1 MSSEFNSNGDSAQV
15 SGIHDAAAAFVSG
28 WMYVNQNGQMCGPYI
43 QQQLYEGISSGF
55 LPGELPIY
63 PIVNGNLLNA
73 VPLSYFNQF
82 PDHVATGFVYLNAKE
97 STNDAHGSI
106 PSNSDADES
115 FPLTGDDES
124 SWLFEDGE
132 GKRQGPHSLNELY
145 SWRQYGYMRDSVMV
159 YHTENKFKPLNLAS
173 LLNTWRKV
181 RIRAVTTYDDNGE
194 GTGLALNLV
203 SEISDEVCSQL
214 HSGIMKT
221 ARKVL
226 LDEIVMSI
234 VSDSLA
240 MKRTQKN
247 PKIVPVIESV
257 KSVSLDGRVL
267 DTHMPKKNEWQP
279 ENPAEKDHAIWDEV
293 EVEHTV
299 DSEICYGGD
308 TMKPPPSMKSIGSF
322 ENFCAAHTVVSRT
335 LFYSCLEVMWNAI
348 CYDPV
353 ADYTS
358 SWRRKRRWY
367 DPGYVARQRFHKEFS
382 QPIEKLPA
390 DSLVHKQ
397 DSSSSEVDCPPGF
410 GPERISA
417 DIEAKSPSVSQHS
430 EREESSNKILSSHN
444 TSYDEMGA
452 ILEYA
457 MNDLH
462 SSSKLSLEHHF
473 EILVDEE
480 VKKVIDFPQNGPI
493 NDVILLK
500 PCPLSHTY
508 VHVRTYNRL
517 CAHQFFRKKTFSW
530 CFVLFFLDMYVL
542 CNHILIC
549 ITKSWQ
555 VAFCSSPT
563 WSDDHLGSAQ
573 SKKHPLH
580 QTVALSH
587 EVIMENVPKVAF
599 QKLLIHS
606 DDPTNIEV
614 DELCPCL
621 SEEDRVINGPLDIS
635 RVQFLNLP
643 VHLENASNVA
653 VSDELQPPK
662 SEELTEHCALSPISQ
677 VNASKV
683 DEHTRRTSLQVALM
697 ISRLRIYDS
706 VMRTWRPSYS
716 NDFIEKAITVAC
728 SLRSH
733 ELGNNGSADCM
744 DIEKSYGAGRFSEA
758 TLLTGKYVYSR
769 RSKLGCKKSEPF
781 FKALIKG
788 EDRHPKLAPTKSKK
802 SRTHKK
808 VVQAAQVD
816 TIVPNLEKKASKPD
830 TTVPHLEKK
839 GSKPDTTASVRR
851 VKGSARHIRR
861 QASDIV
867 ISPLQDLSGKKT
879 ENPSLSTKD
888 HYNLEQI
895 TSASKVPKSNKLS
908 KLKRKS
914 LNNHSQHSRP
924 GKVQKLANG
933 TPKEAMPKQVD
944 GHQTK
949 RIKTRTLRPCPQSD
963 GCARTSINGWEWR
976 KWASEASPAERAHVR
991 GNHIRSLYISS
1002 ECNGN
1007 HSSSVKGLSARTNR
1021 AKLRNLLAAAE
1032 GADLLKATQ
1041 LKARKKRLC
1050 FQRSKI
1056 HDWGL
1061 VALEPIEAEDFV
1073 IEYVGELIRR
1083 SISDIRE
1090 RQYEKMGIGS
1100 SYLFRLDDG
1109 YVVDA
1114 TKRGGIA
1121 RFINHSCEVISVEGQ
1136 KKIFIYSKRH
1146 ITTGEELTYNYKFP
1160 LEEKKIPCNCGSKRC
1175 YLFDVKACLTCLI
1188 YHCSQGAVAH

>member
-1 MSSEFNSNGDSAQV
+1 MSSELNSNGDTQV
-15 SGIHDAAAAFVSG
+15 PGVHDATGAFVSG

-43 QQQLYEGISSGF
+43 QQQLYEGICSGF
-55 LPGELPIY
+55 LPRELPVY

-97 STNDAHGSI
+97 STDDAHGSF
-106 PSNSDADES
+106 PSNSGANES
-115 FPLTGDDES
+115 FPLTGDDEF
-124 SWLFEDGE
+124 SWLFEDSE

-159 YHTENKFKPLNLAS
+159 YHTENKHKPLNLET
-173 LLNTWRKV
+173 LLNTWRKA
-181 RIRAVTTYDDNGE
+181 RIGAVTTHDDNDE

-214 HSGIMKT
+214 HLGIMKT

-226 LDEIVMSI
+226 LDEIVSSI
-234 VSDSLA
+234 ISDSLA

-247 PKIVPVIESV
+247 PKIVPVFESV
-257 KSVSLDGRVL
+257 KSVSSDGRVL
-267 DTHMPKKNEWQP
+267 DTHMPKKNEWQSK
-279 ENPAEKDHAIWDEV
+279 NLVEKDHAILDEV
-293 EVEHTV
+293 EVEHIV
-299 DSEICYGGD
+299 DSERCYGGE
-308 TMKPPPSMKSIGSF
+308 TMKPPLTMKSIGSY

-335 LFYSCLEVMWNAI
+335 LFCSCLEVMWNAI
-348 CYDPV
+348 FYDPV

-358 SWRRKRRWY
+358 SWRKKRRWY
-367 DPGYVARQRFHKEFS
+367 DPSYVARQSFPYKECS

-390 DSLVHKQ
+390 DS

-410 GPERISA
+410 GPERISV
-417 DIEAKSPSVSQHS
+417 DIEAKSPSVSQRS
-430 EREESSNKILSSHN
+430 EREESSNKIMSSN
-444 TSYDEMGA
+444 DTSYDEMGV
-452 ILEYA
+452 ILEYV

-473 EILVDEE
+473 ERLVDEE
-480 VKKVIDFPQNGPI
+480 VKKVIDFPQNSPFKE
-493 NDVILLK
+493 V
-500 PCPLSHTY
+500 S
-508 VHVRTYNRL
+508 
-517 CAHQFFRKKTFSW
+517 
-530 CFVLFFLDMYVL
+530 
-542 CNHILIC
+542 
-549 ITKSWQ
+549 
-555 VAFCSSPT
+555 FCSSPT

-573 SKKHPLH
+573 SEKHPLH

-599 QKLLIHS
+599 QRLLIHS

-614 DELCPCL
+614 DELRPCL
-621 SEEDRVINGPLDIS
+621 SEEDRVINVPLDFS
-635 RVQFLNLP
+635 RVEFQNLP

-653 VSDELQPPK
+653 VIDELQPPK

-677 VNASKV
+677 VKVSKV
-683 DEHTRRTSLQVALM
+683 YEHTWRTSLQVALM

-706 VMRTWRPSYS
+706 VMRTLRPSYS
-716 NDFIEKAITVAC
+716 NDFIEKVITVAC

-744 DIEKSYGAGRFSEA
+744 DIEKSYGAGRFAEA

-781 FKALIKG
+781 FKALIMG
-788 EDRHPKLAPTKSKK
+788 EDRHPKLAPKKSRK

-808 VVQAAQVD
+808 LVQAAQVD

-830 TTVPHLEKK
+830 TDVPHLEKK
-839 GSKPDTTASVRR
+839 DSKPDNTVSIRR

-861 QASDIV
+861 LASDKV
-867 ISPLQDLSGKKT
+867 ISPLQDLSGNKT

-914 LNNHSQHSRP
+914 LNNQSQHSRP
-924 GKVQKLANG
+924 DKVQKLANG
-933 TPKEAMPKQVD
+933 TPNETVPKQVD

-949 RIKTRTLRPCPQSD
+949 RIKSRTPRPCPRSD

-976 KWASEASPAERAHVR
+976 KWASEASPAERARVR

-1002 ECNGN
+1002 ECIGN

-1041 LKARKKRLC
+1041 LKARKKRLR

-1083 SISDIRE
+1083 SISDVRE

-1109 YVVDA
+1109 FVVDA

-1121 RFINHSCEVISVEGQ
+1121 RFINHSCEPNCYTKVISVEGQ

-1146 ITTGEELTYNYKFP
+1146 ITAGEELTYNYKFP

-1175 YLFDVKACLTCLI
+1175 RGSLN
-1188 YHCSQGAVAH
+1188 

>member
-1 MSSEFNSNGDSAQV
+1 MSSELNSNGDSALV
-15 SGIHDAAAAFVSG
+15 SGVHDAAAAYVSG
-28 WMYVNQNGQMCGPYI
+28 WMYVNQSGQMCGPYI

-55 LPGELPIY
+55 LPGELPVY
-63 PIVNGNLLNA
+63 PIVNGNILNA
-73 VPLSYFNQF
+73 VPLCYFNQF

-97 STNDAHGSI
+97 STSDAHGSI

-145 SWRQYGYMRDSVMV
+145 SWREYGYMHDSVMV
-159 YHTENKFKPLNLAS
+159 YHTENKVKPLNLAT
-173 LLNTWRKV
+173 LLNTWRKA
-181 RIRAVTTYDDNGE
+181 RIGGAVTTYDNNDE

-203 SEISDEVCSQL
+203 SEISDEVCSHL

-234 VSDSLA
+234 VSDSIA

-257 KSVSLDGRVL
+257 KSVSSDGRVL
-267 DTHMPKKNEWQP
+267 ETHMPKKNEWQP
-279 ENPAEKDHAIWDEV
+279 ENPVEKDHAIWDEV

-299 DSEICYGGD
+299 DSERCNGGD

-322 ENFCAAHTVVSRT
+322 ENFCAAHAVVSRT

-353 ADYTS
+353 ADFTS

-390 DSLVHKQ
+390 DS

-410 GPERISA
+410 GPERISV

-430 EREESSNKILSSHN
+430 EREESSNKILSHN
-444 TSYDEMGA
+444 TSYDEIGA
-452 ILEYA
+452 ILEYV

-473 EILVDEE
+473 ERLVDEE
-480 VKKVIDFPQNGPI
+480 VNKVIDFPQNSPI
-493 NDVILLK
+493 DE
-500 PCPLSHTY
+500 
-508 VHVRTYNRL
+508 
-517 CAHQFFRKKTFSW
+517 
-530 CFVLFFLDMYVL
+530 
-542 CNHILIC
+542 
-549 ITKSWQ
+549 

-573 SKKHPLH
+573 TKKYPLP

-587 EVIMENVPKVAF
+587 EVIMPKVAF

-635 RVQFLNLP
+635 RVQFQHLP

-653 VSDELQPPK
+653 VSDELRPPK

-788 EDRHPKLAPTKSKK
+788 EDRHPKLAPKKSKK
-802 SRTHKK
+802 SSTHKK

-830 TTVPHLEKK
+830 TAVPHLEKK
-839 GSKPDTTASVRR
+839 DSKPDTTVSRRR

-861 QASDIV
+861 QVSDKV
-867 ISPLQDLSGKKT
+867 ISPLQGNKT
-879 ENPSLSTKD
+879 EIPSLSTKD
-888 HYNLEQI
+888 HSNLEQI

-933 TPKEAMPKQVD
+933 TPKEAMPKQVE

-949 RIKTRTLRPCPQSD
+949 RIKTRTPRPCPQSD

-976 KWASEASPAERAHVR
+976 KWASEASPAERARVR

-1041 LKARKKRLC
+1041 LKARKKRLR

-1121 RFINHSCEVISVEGQ
+1121 RFINHSCEPNCYTKVISVEGQ

-1175 YLFDVKACLTCLI
+1175 RGSLN
-1188 YHCSQGAVAH
+1188 

>member
-1 MSSEFNSNGDSAQV
+1 MSSELNSNGDSAQV
-15 SGIHDAAAAFVSG
+15 SGVHDAAAAFVSG

-43 QQQLYEGISSGF
+43 QQQLYEGINSGF
-55 LPGELPIY
+55 LPGELPVY

-97 STNDAHGSI
+97 STNDAHSSI

-145 SWRQYGYMRDSVMV
+145 SWREYGYMRDSVMV
-159 YHTENKFKPLNLAS
+159 YHTENKVKPLNLAT
-173 LLNTWRKV
+173 LLNTWRKA
-181 RIRAVTTYDDNGE
+181 RIGAVTTYDDNDE

-226 LDEIVMSI
+226 LDEIVMSV
-234 VSDSLA
+234 VSDSIA

-257 KSVSLDGRVL
+257 KSVSSDGRVL

-279 ENPAEKDHAIWDEV
+279 ENPVEKDHAIWDEV

-299 DSEICYGGD
+299 DSERCYGGD
-308 TMKPPPSMKSIGSF
+308 TMKPPPSMKSTGSF

-358 SWRRKRRWY
+358 SWRKKRRWY
-367 DPGYVARQRFHKEFS
+367 DPGYVARQRFHKECS

-390 DSLVHKQ
+390 DS

-410 GPERISA
+410 GPERISV

-452 ILEYA
+452 ILEYV

-473 EILVDEE
+473 ERLVDEE
-480 VKKVIDFPQNGPI
+480 VKKVIDFPQNSPI
-493 NDVILLK
+493 NE
-500 PCPLSHTY
+500 
-508 VHVRTYNRL
+508 
-517 CAHQFFRKKTFSW
+517 
-530 CFVLFFLDMYVL
+530 
-542 CNHILIC
+542 
-549 ITKSWQ
+549 

-573 SKKHPLH
+573 SIKHPLH

-621 SEEDRVINGPLDIS
+621 SEEDRVINGPPDIS
-635 RVQFLNLP
+635 REQFQNLP

-653 VSDELQPPK
+653 VSDELRPPK
-662 SEELTEHCALSPISQ
+662 SEELTEHCALSPITQ
-677 VNASKV
+677 VKASKV

-697 ISRLRIYDS
+697 ISRLKIYDS
-706 VMRTWRPSYS
+706 VMRTWRPLYS

-733 ELGNNGSADCM
+733 ELGKNGSADCM

-788 EDRHPKLAPTKSKK
+788 EDRHPKLAPTKKSKK
-802 SRTHKK
+802 SCTHKK

-830 TTVPHLEKK
+830 TAVPHLGKK
-839 GSKPDTTASVRR
+839 VSKPDTTVSIRR

-861 QASDIV
+861 QASDKV
-867 ISPLQDLSGKKT
+867 ISPLQDLSGNKT
-879 ENPSLSTKD
+879 ENPSLSTKV

-914 LNNHSQHSRP
+914 LNNHSQQSRP

-933 TPKEAMPKQVD
+933 TPKEAVPKQID
-944 GHQTK
+944 GHQTTK
-949 RIKTRTLRPCPQSD
+949 IKTRMPRPCPQSD

-976 KWASEASPAERAHVR
+976 KWASEASSAERARVR

-1041 LKARKKRLC
+1041 LKARKKRLR
-1050 FQRSKI
+1050 FQRSRI

-1083 SISDIRE
+1083 S
-1090 RQYEKMGIGS
+1090 
-1100 SYLFRLDDG
+1100 
-1109 YVVDA
+1109 VDA

-1121 RFINHSCEVISVEGQ
+1121 RFINHSCEPNCYTKVISVEGQ

-1146 ITTGEELTYNYKFP
+1146 ITAGEELTYNYKFP

-1175 YLFDVKACLTCLI
+1175 RGSLN
-1188 YHCSQGAVAH
+1188 

>member
-1 MSSEFNSNGDSAQV
+1 MSSELNSNGDSALV
-15 SGIHDAAAAFVSG
+15 SGVHDAAAAYVSG
-28 WMYVNQNGQMCGPYI
+28 WMYVNQSGQMCGPYI

-55 LPGELPIY
+55 LPGELPVY
-63 PIVNGNLLNA
+63 PIVNGNILNA
-73 VPLSYFNQF
+73 VPLCYFNQF

-97 STNDAHGSI
+97 STSDAHGSI

-145 SWRQYGYMRDSVMV
+145 SWREYGYMHDSVMV
-159 YHTENKFKPLNLAS
+159 YHTENKVKPLNLAT
-173 LLNTWRKV
+173 LLNTWRKA
-181 RIRAVTTYDDNGE
+181 RIGGAVTTYDNNDE

-203 SEISDEVCSQL
+203 SEISDEVCSHL

-234 VSDSLA
+234 VSDSIA

-257 KSVSLDGRVL
+257 KSVSSDGRVL
-267 DTHMPKKNEWQP
+267 ETHMPKKNEWQP
-279 ENPAEKDHAIWDEV
+279 ENPVEKDHAIWDEV

-299 DSEICYGGD
+299 DSERCNGGD

-322 ENFCAAHTVVSRT
+322 ENFCAAHAVVSRT

-353 ADYTS
+353 ADFTS

-390 DSLVHKQ
+390 DS

-410 GPERISA
+410 GPERISV

-430 EREESSNKILSSHN
+430 EREESSNKILSHN
-444 TSYDEMGA
+444 TSYDEIGA
-452 ILEYA
+452 ILEYV

-473 EILVDEE
+473 ERLVDEE
-480 VKKVIDFPQNGPI
+480 VNKVIDFPQNSPI
-493 NDVILLK
+493 DE
-500 PCPLSHTY
+500 
-508 VHVRTYNRL
+508 
-517 CAHQFFRKKTFSW
+517 
-530 CFVLFFLDMYVL
+530 
-542 CNHILIC
+542 
-549 ITKSWQ
+549 

-573 SKKHPLH
+573 TKKYPLP

-587 EVIMENVPKVAF
+587 EVIMPKVAF

-635 RVQFLNLP
+635 RVQFQHLP

-653 VSDELQPPK
+653 VSDELRPPK

-788 EDRHPKLAPTKSKK
+788 EDRHPKLAPKKSKK
-802 SRTHKK
+802 SSTHKK

-830 TTVPHLEKK
+830 TAVPHLEKK
-839 GSKPDTTASVRR
+839 DSKPDTTVSRRR

-861 QASDIV
+861 QVSDKV
-867 ISPLQDLSGKKT
+867 ISPLQDLSGNKT
-879 ENPSLSTKD
+879 EIPSLSTKD
-888 HYNLEQI
+888 HSNLEQI

-933 TPKEAMPKQVD
+933 TPKEAMPKQVE

-949 RIKTRTLRPCPQSD
+949 RIKTRTPRPCPQSD

-976 KWASEASPAERAHVR
+976 KWASEASPAERARVR

-1041 LKARKKRLC
+1041 LKARKKRLR

-1121 RFINHSCEVISVEGQ
+1121 RFINHSCEPNCYTKVISVEGQ

-1175 YLFDVKACLTCLI
+1175 RGSLN
-1188 YHCSQGAVAH
+1188 

>member
-1 MSSEFNSNGDSAQV
+1 MSSELNSNGDSALV
-15 SGIHDAAAAFVSG
+15 SGVHDAAAAYVSG
-28 WMYVNQNGQMCGPYI
+28 WMYVNQSGQMCGPYI

-55 LPGELPIY
+55 LPGELPVY
-63 PIVNGNLLNA
+63 PIVNGNILNA
-73 VPLSYFNQF
+73 VPLCYFNQF

-97 STNDAHGSI
+97 STSDAHGSI

-145 SWRQYGYMRDSVMV
+145 SWREYGYMHDSVMV
-159 YHTENKFKPLNLAS
+159 YHTENKVKPLNLAT
-173 LLNTWRKV
+173 LLNTWRKA
-181 RIRAVTTYDDNGE
+181 RIGGAVTTYDNNDE

-203 SEISDEVCSQL
+203 SEISDEVCSHL

-234 VSDSLA
+234 VSDSIA

-257 KSVSLDGRVL
+257 KSVSSDGRVL
-267 DTHMPKKNEWQP
+267 ETHMPKKNEWQP
-279 ENPAEKDHAIWDEV
+279 ENPVEKDHAIWDEV

-299 DSEICYGGD
+299 DSERCNGGD

-322 ENFCAAHTVVSRT
+322 ENFCAAHAVVSRT

-353 ADYTS
+353 ADFTS

-390 DSLVHKQ
+390 DS

-410 GPERISA
+410 GPERISV

-430 EREESSNKILSSHN
+430 EREESSNKILSHN
-444 TSYDEMGA
+444 TSYDEIGA
-452 ILEYA
+452 ILEYV

-473 EILVDEE
+473 ERLVDEE
-480 VKKVIDFPQNGPI
+480 VNKVIDFPQNSPI
-493 NDVILLK
+493 DE
-500 PCPLSHTY
+500 
-508 VHVRTYNRL
+508 
-517 CAHQFFRKKTFSW
+517 
-530 CFVLFFLDMYVL
+530 
-542 CNHILIC
+542 
-549 ITKSWQ
+549 

-573 SKKHPLH
+573 TKKYPLP

-587 EVIMENVPKVAF
+587 EVIMPKVAF

-635 RVQFLNLP
+635 RVQFQHLP

-653 VSDELQPPK
+653 VSDELRPPK

-788 EDRHPKLAPTKSKK
+788 EDRHPKLAPKKSKK
-802 SRTHKK
+802 SSTHKK

-830 TTVPHLEKK
+830 TAVPHLEKK
-839 GSKPDTTASVRR
+839 DSKPDTTVSRRR

-861 QASDIV
+861 QVSDKV
-867 ISPLQDLSGKKT
+867 ISPLQDLSGNKT
-879 ENPSLSTKD
+879 EIPSLSTKD
-888 HYNLEQI
+888 HSNLEQI

-933 TPKEAMPKQVD
+933 TPKEAMPKQVE

-949 RIKTRTLRPCPQSD
+949 RIKTRTPRPCPQSD

-976 KWASEASPAERAHVR
+976 KWASEASPAERA
-991 GNHIRSLYISS
+991 
-1002 ECNGN
+1002 
-1007 HSSSVKGLSARTNR
+1007 
-1021 AKLRNLLAAAE
+1021 
-1032 GADLLKATQ
+1032 
-1041 LKARKKRLC
+1041 
-1050 FQRSKI
+1050 
-1056 HDWGL
+1056 
-1061 VALEPIEAEDFV
+1061 
-1073 IEYVGELIRR
+1073 
-1083 SISDIRE
+1083 
-1090 RQYEKMGIGS
+1090 
-1100 SYLFRLDDG
+1100 
-1109 YVVDA
+1109 
-1114 TKRGGIA
+1114 
-1121 RFINHSCEVISVEGQ
+1121 
-1136 KKIFIYSKRH
+1136 
-1146 ITTGEELTYNYKFP
+1146 
-1160 LEEKKIPCNCGSKRC
+1160 RC
-1175 YLFDVKACLTCLI
+1175 
-1188 YHCSQGAVAH
+1188 

>member
-1 MSSEFNSNGDSAQV
+1 MNARGGILVKPCEIVSVFRDKEKKPFLFSSLKKNGAAELAAPHPNTVAAVARPAQGRRLLLYFLATHCEKFRNINAELSFV
-15 SGIHDAAAAFVSG
+15 QLELRACRNQYDGHVYYGVVNNVEDDQSKLGTKYTVPQIAFYRGI
-28 WMYVNQNGQMCGPYI
+28 
-43 QQQLYEGISSGF
+43 GISSGF
-55 LPGELPIY
+55 LPGELPVY
-63 PIVNGNLLNA
+63 PIVNGSLLNA

-82 PDHVATGFVYLNAKE
+82 PDHVATGFVYLNVKE

-106 PSNSDADES
+106 PNNSDADKR

-159 YHTENKFKPLNLAS
+159 YHTENKFKPLNLAT
-173 LLNTWRKV
+173 LLNTWRKA

-194 GTGLALNLV
+194 GTGLALKLV

-226 LDEIVMSI
+226 LDEIME
-234 VSDSLA
+234 D
-240 MKRTQKN
+240 
-247 PKIVPVIESV
+247 
-257 KSVSLDGRVL
+257 
-267 DTHMPKKNEWQP
+267 EWRP

-410 GPERISA
+410 GPERIST

-473 EILVDEE
+473 ERLVDEE
-480 VKKVIDFPQNGPI
+480 VKK
-493 NDVILLK
+493 
-500 PCPLSHTY
+500 
-508 VHVRTYNRL
+508 
-517 CAHQFFRKKTFSW
+517 
-530 CFVLFFLDMYVL
+530 
-542 CNHILIC
+542 
-549 ITKSWQ
+549 

-563 WSDDHLGSAQ
+563 WSDDHLGLAQ

-635 RVQFLNLP
+635 RVQFQNLP
-643 VHLENASNVA
+643 
-653 VSDELQPPK
+653 
-662 SEELTEHCALSPISQ
+662 
-677 VNASKV
+677 
-683 DEHTRRTSLQVALM
+683 
-697 ISRLRIYDS
+697 
-706 VMRTWRPSYS
+706 
-716 NDFIEKAITVAC
+716 
-728 SLRSH
+728 
-733 ELGNNGSADCM
+733 GSADCM
-744 DIEKSYGAGRFSEA
+744 DIEISYGAGRFSDA

-769 RSKLGCKKSEPF
+769 RSKLGCKKLEPF

-788 EDRHPKLAPTKSKK
+788 EDRHPKLAPKKSKK

-808 VVQAAQVD
+808 VVQPAQVD

-830 TTVPHLEKK
+830 TAVPHLEKK

-851 VKGSARHIRR
+851 VKASARHICR
-861 QASDIV
+861 QAPDIV
-867 ISPLQDLSGKKT
+867 ISLLQGKKT

-895 TSASKVPKSNKLS
+895 TSASTVPKSNKLS

-924 GKVQKLANG
+924 GKFQKLANG
-933 TPKEAMPKQVD
+933 TQKEAMPKQVD

-949 RIKTRTLRPCPQSD
+949 RIKTRTPRPCPQSD
-963 GCARTSINGWEWR
+963 GCARGWEWR
-976 KWASEASPAERAHVR
+976 EWASEASPAERARVT

-1021 AKLRNLLAAAE
+1021 ATLRNLLAAAE

-1041 LKARKKRLC
+1041 LKARKKRLR

-1083 SISDIRE
+1083 SISDTRE

-1109 YVVDA
+1109 YVVEIVDVLELCHPV
-1114 TKRGGIA
+1114 TM
-1121 RFINHSCEVISVEGQ
+1121 SLSLDVLIS
-1136 KKIFIYSKRH
+1136 YM
-1146 ITTGEELTYNYKFP
+1146 
-1160 LEEKKIPCNCGSKRC
+1160 
-1175 YLFDVKACLTCLI
+1175 
-1188 YHCSQGAVAH
+1188 